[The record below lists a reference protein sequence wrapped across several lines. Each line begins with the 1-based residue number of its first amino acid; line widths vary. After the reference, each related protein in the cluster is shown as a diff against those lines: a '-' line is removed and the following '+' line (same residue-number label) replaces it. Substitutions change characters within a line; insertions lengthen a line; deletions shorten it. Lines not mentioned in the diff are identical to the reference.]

1 MANDR
6 TTIII
11 DADASGVAEGV
22 RQADQSLG
30 KLSSSVDTQNQN
42 LNRYGE
48 RLGKAFG
55 PGEGLHG
62 RLDALEMP
70 LRDTEG
76 AFDRAQM
83 AMVTFGSSGA
93 TAADKIGSGF
103 LLAGDAIAAFTSGG
117 VVGIG
122 IAAAVAGFSLI
133 NSLMEE
139 EAQLAKEAEE
149 AQKKHAEELQ
159 NLAKSAAAAN
169 ATIALLNA
177 KQRKDE
183 AIERARALEQEIEDS
198 KKRYEELAKQHNQ
211 EVDRFNRLSALAQST
226 EESKR
231 LDAQAEELDQLETH
245 ATKLKDEY
253 DGLLNGPFGIRYLNQ
268 KVLEEQ
274 AKSSGNLLTQLIE
287 SFNKTDEVTTK
298 AVEKET
304 KKRVRA
310 VRQVQDVMGK
320 YAKWEKDQTMAQQ
333 EMRKEDEKISKRFED
348 RRRAQNKREQE
359 EAEKIRLNREKEIAD
374 ERKALDDYAA
384 AEKERTMRQ
393 QEMRKEDE
401 KIQKRFDD
409 RRLAQEKKVADARKA
424 MAMSVANTVTSTL
437 FEQAKAGELNAE
449 MLLAAV
455 LETTGREMVARG
467 TLHLF
472 EGIATSNATKAGTG
486 GAMIAAGLAMGATAG
501 AISRSGE
508 ESAATTAASTPTDTR
523 ESRAASGSSGGEGGT
538 TIIHFN
544 GPAFDKRGVANVITS
559 GQRMA
564 KHRRIAGA

>member
-1 MANDR
+1 
-6 TTIII
+6 
-11 DADASGVAEGV
+11 
-22 RQADQSLG
+22 
-30 KLSSSVDTQNQN
+30 
-42 LNRYGE
+42 
-48 RLGKAFG
+48 
-55 PGEGLHG
+55 
-62 RLDALEMP
+62 
-70 LRDTEG
+70 
-76 AFDRAQM
+76 
-83 AMVTFGSSGA
+83 
-93 TAADKIGSGF
+93 
-103 LLAGDAIAAFTSGG
+103 
-117 VVGIG
+117 
-122 IAAAVAGFSLI
+122 
-133 NSLMEE
+133 
-139 EAQLAKEAEE
+139 
-149 AQKKHAEELQ
+149 
-159 NLAKSAAAAN
+159 
-169 ATIALLNA
+169 
-177 KQRKDE
+177 
-183 AIERARALEQEIEDS
+183 
-198 KKRYEELAKQHNQ
+198 
-211 EVDRFNRLSALAQST
+211 
-226 EESKR
+226 
-231 LDAQAEELDQLETH
+231 
-245 ATKLKDEY
+245 
-253 DGLLNGPFGIRYLNQ
+253 
-268 KVLEEQ
+268 
-274 AKSSGNLLTQLIE
+274 
-287 SFNKTDEVTTK
+287 
-298 AVEKET
+298 
-304 KKRVRA
+304 
-310 VRQVQDVMGK
+310 
-320 YAKWEKDQTMAQQ
+320 
-333 EMRKEDEKISKRFED
+333 
-348 RRRAQNKREQE
+348 
-359 EAEKIRLNREKEIAD
+359 
-374 ERKALDDYAA
+374 KALDDYAA

>member
-30 KLSSSVDTQNQN
+30 KLNTTVDDQSKN

-48 RLGKAFG
+48 KLGKAFG

-62 RLDALEMP
+62 RLDNLESP

-76 AFDRAQM
+76 AIARSQM
-83 AMVTFGSSGA
+83 AFIEFGKSGA
-93 TAADKIGSGF
+93 TASDKIGAGF

-117 VVGIG
+117 VVGIA

-133 NSLMEE
+133 NSLMAE
-139 EAQLAKEAEE
+139 EAELAKEAEE

-183 AIERARALEQEIEDS
+183 AIERARALEQEIQD
-198 KKRYEELAKQHNQ
+198 
-211 EVDRFNRLSALAQST
+211 T
-226 EESKR
+226 
-231 LDAQAEELDQLETH
+231 
-245 ATKLKDEY
+245 
-253 DGLLNGPFGIRYLNQ
+253 
-268 KVLEEQ
+268 EEQ
-274 AKSSGNLLTQLIE
+274 ANRLIE
-287 SFNKTDEVTTK
+287 KRNQQLDAIAKTTDSKAFLRGQASVKAQRLEIEKLEEHGFELVEEYNKIQNGIVEAHKDVLTETAKNEENIITSLVNFLNEADQTTTK

-304 KKRVRA
+304 KKRVKA
-310 VRQVQDVMGK
+310 VREVQDVMGK

-333 EMRKEDEKISKRFED
+333 EMRKEDEKIEKRFED
-348 RRRAQNKREQE
+348 RRRQELDLERQVEIDNRAFDRAEAQRDKEYEIQQAKE
-359 EAEKIRLNREKEIAD
+359 EAEETLRIKRSQW
-374 ERKALDDYAA
+374 A
-384 AEKERTMRQ
+384 AEDKARKKQ
-393 QEMRKEDE
+393 QDA
-401 KIQKRFDD
+401 D
-409 RRLAQEKKVADARKA
+409 KKASDARKA
-424 MAMSVANTVTSTL
+424 MALAVASTVTNTL

-455 LETTGREMVARG
+455 LETTGKELVARG
-467 TLHLF
+467 TLHLL
-472 EGIATSNATKAGTG
+472 EGAATLNPVKAAGG
-486 GAMIAAGLAMGATAG
+486 GAMIAAGLAMGAASG
-501 AISRSGE
+501 SISRSGE
-508 ESAATTAASTPTDTR
+508 ESATTPSASTPTDTR

-538 TIIHFN
+538 TIINFN
-544 GPAFDKRGVANVITS
+544 GPAYDRRGVANVITS

>member
-30 KLSSSVDTQNQN
+30 KLSSSVDDQNKS
-42 LNRYGE
+42 LNMYGE

-55 PGEGLHG
+55 PNEGLHG
-62 RLDALEMP
+62 RLDSLESP

-76 AFDRAQM
+76 AIMRSQM
-83 AMVTFGSSGA
+83 AFIEFGKSGA
-93 TAADKIGSGF
+93 TASDKIGAGF

-183 AIERARALEQEIEDS
+183 AIERARALEQEVEDS

-211 EVDRFNRLSALAQST
+211 EVDRFNKLSALAQST

-231 LDAQAEELDQLETH
+231 LDAQATELDQLETH

-320 YAKWEKDQTMAQQ
+320 YAKWEKEQTIAQQ
-333 EMRKEDEKISKRFED
+333 EMRKEDERVEARFRKR
-348 RRRAQNKREQE
+348 REQE
-359 EAEKIRLNREKEIAD
+359 LEHERQVERDNREFDRAEKRRGAKIAVEIAREESEKKLAANRVVYLRAEKARKENLAAEKKAAD
-374 ERKALDDYAA
+374 ERKAMALGV
-384 AEKERTMRQ
+384 
-393 QEMRKEDE
+393 
-401 KIQKRFDD
+401 
-409 RRLAQEKKVADARKA
+409 AQ
-424 MAMSVANTVTSTL
+424 SVTSAL
-437 FEQAKAGELNAE
+437 FEQAKAGELSAE
-449 MLLAAV
+449 KLLESV
-455 LETTGREMVARG
+455 LASTGQQLVARG

-472 EGIATSNATKAGTG
+472 EGIATSNPATAGTG

-538 TIIHFN
+538 TIINFN
-544 GPAFDKRGVANVITS
+544 GPAYDKRGVANVITS